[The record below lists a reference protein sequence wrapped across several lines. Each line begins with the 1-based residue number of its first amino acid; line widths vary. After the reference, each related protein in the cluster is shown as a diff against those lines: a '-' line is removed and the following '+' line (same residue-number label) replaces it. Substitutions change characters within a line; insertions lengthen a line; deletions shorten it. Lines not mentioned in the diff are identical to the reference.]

1 MDIGESKSMFL
12 QKHIQLSCKQKSS
25 TLTEESTSDDV
36 WFFVFE
42 SYINWVNALGSFNMA
57 PKQ

>member
-1 MDIGESKSMFL
+1 MDIGNSCQ
-12 QKHIQLSCKQKSS
+12 QKLSSYIEDEMVNNLIF
-25 TLTEESTSDDV
+25 LTEESTSVDI

-42 SYINWVNALGSFNMA
+42 SYINWVNSLGSFNMA